1 MQGGSALLYAF
12 ALVSLVCASATGQQ
26 ANLHCNSFTPLIPPT
41 ITGTLSETH
50 STGGIG
56 VAYWESSTGCIAG
69 LPLGCGSTNTPDK
82 VINASTTDFARVH
95 LALGVDLS
103 ATMRVKDATNV
114 YPGGNFAGFV
124 IKSTSPI
131 SVDLLNSITIRTYK
145 TGSATP
151 VETSTTGSLLA
162 LNTLLVPDAIQVG
175 FHTTSNFD
183 AIEIEFNGLASL
195 AVVHDVFYA
204 VTRKFCNGATLV
216 CNTPTSLMMS
226 DGVNTGYPVKI
237 DEANTEITGVC
248 AGCSISEAS
257 SLIDSDPLTSAK
269 IIMPVSAGTGSIA
282 VKSVGQTYPAGTF
295 AGFDLN
301 NPALIGASLLSGIKI
316 QTFFNGNPTVD
327 VFGNGS
333 LLGVNVPLI
342 SGSGRQVLGFL
353 ATTEFDEIKLTIN
366 QAGVNLG
373 TTEVFG
379 AVFTKF
385 CSDTPLACNTLTS
398 VKNPTHSVYVDGKNS
413 LITSPVACAACAINN
428 SQNVVDSDPAN
439 FATMVLTAGVL
450 NSGTFTVANAI
461 TSYGPNS
468 YAGFDIETSS
478 LLAATVL
485 GGAKIDLLLD
495 GSVVQP
501 WTGGSLILGVNSAL
515 LNGPNRQII
524 GVVAKAGITYN
535 GVRITFEQPVG
546 ANLGTIKIFGAIFDN
561 NCAGTI
567 ECNTSYSLNM
577 PSDPLVNTNFP
588 VVIDAPRTG
597 STGIACVLCSVKDAY
612 NAVSPSLTDFAQMST
627 LVASAQTSLAV
638 VNPIDTYP
646 AGATAGFTV
655 RKRGELVSL
664 GLLDFL
670 TITTYNDGVQQES
683 QSAGGLLDLSITLF
697 GGTSDFFNVGFVT
710 KKPFD
715 EVQISLGS
723 LVSANLIDKSIDV
736 YGAFVD
742 TRTAAGGALLCFN
755 TNPDNNVTKKG
766 VQVSGNLSTNDNVA
780 AGTQYKTPT
789 ADGSQPNPNN
799 TDFPVIATDGTY
811 TFVSNTP
818 GIYSFNVQVC
828 VPGQAVCNTEA
839 LTITV
844 LDKDIANNPPV
855 ANDDVAIVKGN
866 ATTPIPVVVNVTAND
881 GPGNPGGT
889 LGVPTIPDAPA
900 NGTAI
905 VENGKIKYT
914 PNLGFYGEDVVTYQ
928 VCESPSGVCTKA
940 ELVVTVLRPEGANT
954 LSASDDYAS
963 VGMNTTLTVNAA
975 NGVLANDSDPDGN
988 TLTVTAQSNV
998 LIAGVGT
1005 LNLATDGSY
1014 TFVPVSGYT
1023 GPASFVYA
1031 VSDGIT
1037 TKNATLYILVTDR
1050 VAETDPDN
1058 NVTYKGVQVS
1068 GDVSTNDTAPAG
1080 NVYGTPVADVG
1091 NPAAVLPVLDSD
1103 GSYTFITSVPG
1114 IYSFVIPVCLT
1125 GQVSGCVTE
1134 KLTITVLDP
1143 TISDNP
1149 PVANDDVAV
1158 VKGNPTTPVPVTV
1171 DVTANDGPGNL
1182 GGTLGVPTIPSQP
1195 ANGDATIVGGNVQY
1209 TPDAG
1214 FYGKDIVTYQVCES
1228 PSGKCTT
1235 AELVVTVLKPGAPNT
1250 LTASDDYMSTPKN
1263 ATLTVSAAE
1272 GVLANDTDPDGDALS
1287 VTPAEL
1293 DITGGHLLL
1302 NADGSY
1308 TFTPT
1313 ANYSGPTSYVYTV
1326 CDALSN
1332 CKQATLYLLV
1342 QAVPNLDPTIP
1353 IDNLN
1358 FGSSGVSMERD
1369 FLVKLKENL
1378 GSPTDETAVS
1388 FRVSRLSAFDITVPG
1403 ITLSGTDQSGISGN
1417 STVNGTT
1424 ANTNGNWMFKQ
1435 DDNFIIVTSKPGVSF
1450 AGNGFVNIGF
1460 HVKRKASIA
1469 VNTTQ
1474 NITVTIVAGSGGEID
1489 FTDNTS
1495 IITIKAN

>member
-1 MQGGSALLYAF
+1 MQRNILLFYFSRLKMQGGSALLYALAIVCF
-12 ALVSLVCASATGQQ
+12 VCASATAQQ
-26 ANLHCNSFTPLIPPT
+26 ANLHCNTFTPLIPPT

-50 STGGIG
+50 STGGLG
-56 VAYWESSTGCIAG
+56 VAYWENSTGCTFG
-69 LPLGCGSTNTPDK
+69 FPLGCGSTNTPDK
-82 VINASTTDFARVH
+82 VINSTTTDFARVH
-95 LALGVDLS
+95 LDFGVAVS
-103 ATMRVKDATNV
+103 ATMRVKDASNI

-124 IKSTSPI
+124 VKSSAPI

-145 TGSATP
+145 TGSAVP

-162 LNTLLVPDAIQVG
+162 LNTLLVPGAIQVG
-175 FHTTSNFD
+175 FHTTSDFD
-183 AIEIEFNGLASL
+183 AIEIEFNSL
-195 AVVHDVFYA
+195 VSVDVVHDVFYA
-204 VTRKFCNGATLV
+204 VTRKFCSGATLV

-295 AGFDLN
+295 AGFDFS

-379 AVFTKF
+379 AVFTRF

-428 SQNVVDSDPAN
+428 SQNVIDSDPAN

-450 NSGTFTVANAI
+450 NSGSFTVANAI
-461 TSYGPNS
+461 TTYGPTS

-495 GSVVQP
+495 GNVVQP
-501 WTGGSLILGVNSAL
+501 WTGGNLILGVNSAL

-546 ANLGTIKIFGAIFDN
+546 ANLGTIKIFGAIFDK

-567 ECNTSYSLNM
+567 ECNTLYSLNM

-588 VVIDAPRTG
+588 VVIDAPKTG

-627 LVASAQTSLAV
+627 LVASATTSLAV

-664 GLLDFL
+664 GLLSFL
-670 TITTYNDGVQQES
+670 TITTYNNGVQQES

-697 GGTSDFFNVGFVT
+697 GGTSDFFNVGFIT

-755 TNPDNNVTKKG
+755 TNPDNNVTLKS
-766 VQVSGNLSTNDNVA
+766 VLVNGNVNSNDNVA
-780 AGTQYKTPT
+780 SGTTYGTPVADGVNPGPEIPT
-789 ADGSQPNPNN
+789 MAADGS
-799 TDFPVIATDGTY
+799 Y
-811 TFVSNTP
+811 TFISNTP
-818 GIYSFNVQVC
+818 GIYSFNVPVC
-828 VPGQAVCNTEA
+828 VPGTVPCFTEA

-844 LDKDIANNPPV
+844 LDKDI
-855 ANDDVAIVKGN
+855 
-866 ATTPIPVVVNVTAND
+866 
-881 GPGNPGGT
+881 
-889 LGVPTIPDAPA
+889 
-900 NGTAI
+900 
-905 VENGKIKYT
+905 
-914 PNLGFYGEDVVTYQ
+914 
-928 VCESPSGVCTKA
+928 
-940 ELVVTVLRPEGANT
+940 
-954 LSASDDYAS
+954 
-963 VGMNTTLTVNAA
+963 
-975 NGVLANDSDPDGN
+975 
-988 TLTVTAQSNV
+988 
-998 LIAGVGT
+998 
-1005 LNLATDGSY
+1005 
-1014 TFVPVSGYT
+1014 
-1023 GPASFVYA
+1023 
-1031 VSDGIT
+1031 
-1037 TKNATLYILVTDR
+1037 
-1050 VAETDPDN
+1050 DN
-1058 NVTYKGVQVS
+1058 
-1068 GDVSTNDTAPAG
+1068 
-1080 NVYGTPVADVG
+1080 
-1091 NPAAVLPVLDSD
+1091 
-1103 GSYTFITSVPG
+1103 
-1114 IYSFVIPVCLT
+1114 
-1125 GQVSGCVTE
+1125 
-1134 KLTITVLDP
+1134 
-1143 TISDNP
+1143 NP

-1158 VKGNPTTPVPVTV
+1158 VKGDPTTPLPVVV
-1171 DVTANDGPGNL
+1171 DVAANDGPGNP
-1182 GGTLGVPTIPSQP
+1182 GGTLGNPSIPVIPGQP
-1195 ANGDATIVGGNVQY
+1195 ANGTATPENGKIKY
-1209 TPDAG
+1209 TPNPG
-1214 FYGKDIVTYQVCES
+1214 FYGEDVVTYQICES
-1228 PSGKCTT
+1228 PSGECTT
-1235 AELVVTVLKPGAPNT
+1235 AELVVTVLRPEAPNT
-1250 LTASDDYMSTPKN
+1250 LSASDDYMSTPKN
-1263 ATLTVSAAE
+1263 KELVVSAAD
-1272 GVLANDTDPDGDALS
+1272 GVLANDTDPDGDALT
-1287 VTPAEL
+1287 VTLADL
-1293 DITGGHLLL
+1293 DIPGGHLIL
-1302 NADGSY
+1302 NANGSY

-1313 ANYSGPTSYVYTV
+1313 ANYTGPSSYVYTV

-1342 QAVPNLDPTIP
+1342 QAIPNLNPTIP

-1358 FGSSGVSMERD
+1358 FGSSGVTMERD
-1369 FLVKLKENL
+1369 FLVKLTENL
-1378 GSPTDETAVS
+1378 GSPTDETPVS

-1403 ITLSGTDQSGISGN
+1403 ITLSGTDQSGVSGN

-1435 DDNFIIVTSKPGVSF
+1435 DDNFIIVTSKPGVTF

-1474 NITVTIVAGSGGEID
+1474 NITVTIIAGSGGEID